1 MLVFNP
7 LSRTPI
13 SHSNLGFANGMIA
26 IIRGRLLSRA
36 FRFAIFFG
44 ASCAFVVSAFAQQ
57 SQEPAAKPAVAT
69 DTNSKSDKPAQA
81 PCDPAVSDCPKVKDR
96 IFSLV
101 PNYQSVTQDPNKPL
115 PPLTVGGKFKLA
127 AKGAFDPGEFI
138 LIGALAAE
146 DQITTDP
153 HSLGQGWGAFG
164 ERYALNFSDQTIG
177 SFMTGAIFPSL
188 LHQDPRYYRRAHG
201 GFWRRSG
208 YAIART
214 VVVRSDSGHNQ
225 FNASEIVGNGVA
237 AGIANLY
244 HPHDERSL
252 AGTGQTWGTDIAV
265 DTLANWFKEFWP
277 DIEHKLHWKQIS
289 Y

>member
-1 MLVFNP
+1 
-7 LSRTPI
+7 
-13 SHSNLGFANGMIA
+13 MIA
-26 IIRGRLLSRA
+26 IMQGKLLSRSLCCA
-36 FRFAIFFG
+36 AIVG
-44 ASCAFVVSAFAQQ
+44 AILAAVPCVMAQEVQ
-57 SQEPAAKPAVAT
+57 QTSQTQQAQPPQQTQDPAAKPAEPADDKT
-69 DTNSKSDKPAQA
+69 KSDKKTP
-81 PCDPAVSDCPKVKDR
+81 PCDPKASDCHQEKDR

-101 PNYQSVTQDPNKPL
+101 PNYQSVTIDPNKPL

-153 HSLGQGWGAFG
+153 KSLGQGWGSFG
-164 ERYALNFSDQTIG
+164 ERYALNFADQTIG

-188 LHQDPRYYRRAHG
+188 LHQDPRYYRKAHG

-208 YAIART
+208 YALSRT
-214 VVVRSDSGHNQ
+214 VVIRSDSGSRQ

-237 AGIANLY
+237 AGIANAY

-252 AGTGQTWGTDIAV
+252 TGTAATWGTDIAV

-277 DIEHKLHWKQIS
+277 DIEKKLHWKQIS